1 MASPGRHEAE
11 RAVQVRPDPQNLIRL
26 IPAEGGKARAGTI
39 GPKAAFLRKH
49 RRRPAIAT
57 AFPITVYLGYAIGA
71 YMVAAGLG
79 GLATPRRWM
88 GMIDSLSDSPG
99 LAYVTGIVTFTIG
112 VTIAL
117 LHDLWFDAFSVFIT
131 LIGWAAAIE
140 GLILIAFPGPLLALA
155 RYFMPWVRLFAL
167 LSVVAGAVLIFC
179 AYTAETYPVYI

>member
-1 MASPGRHEAE
+1 
-11 RAVQVRPDPQNLIRL
+11 
-26 IPAEGGKARAGTI
+26 
-39 GPKAAFLRKH
+39 
-49 RRRPAIAT
+49 
-57 AFPITVYLGYAIGA
+57 
-71 YMVAAGLG
+71 MVAAGLG

-99 LAYVTGIVTFTIG
+99 LAYVTGIVTFAIG

-140 GLILIAFPGPLLALA
+140 GLILISFPGPLLALA